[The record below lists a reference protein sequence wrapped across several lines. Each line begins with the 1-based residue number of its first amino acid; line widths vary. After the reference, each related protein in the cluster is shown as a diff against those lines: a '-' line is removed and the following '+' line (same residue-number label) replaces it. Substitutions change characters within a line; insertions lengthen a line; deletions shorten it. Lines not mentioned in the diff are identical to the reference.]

1 MKEISDKLERMEKK
15 YGDLEERLD
24 EKDNENRC
32 LGKDMDRKIEAFE
45 SKIATLGQCI
55 QEKND
60 AIALLQ
66 KRLDDLENK
75 PTTKTIVEKKK
86 KKVSCTKCDYTSS
99 SEQGLRIHS
108 ARKHTVN
115 KEESSN
121 VCELC
126 DKKFDTVKILRNH
139 MKSHSYQDAKYKCVD
154 CDFVGTNDMTMDV
167 HTGKYHTDIFEC
179 GICEFIAESEE
190 GLEIHLFTCEIYHCN
205 GQYGSFPNSV
215 ACTVKSKNISDMK
228 RHLEKEHDENATI
241 KHRKIS
247 KNNPE
252 EVDCKY
258 YYLDQL

>member
-1 MKEISDKLERMEKK
+1 
-15 YGDLEERLD
+15 
-24 EKDNENRC
+24 
-32 LGKDMDRKIEAFE
+32 
-45 SKIATLGQCI
+45 
-55 QEKND
+55 
-60 AIALLQ
+60 
-66 KRLDDLENK
+66 
-75 PTTKTIVEKKK
+75 
-86 KKVSCTKCDYTSS
+86 
-99 SEQGLRIHS
+99 
-108 ARKHTVN
+108 
-115 KEESSN
+115 
-121 VCELC
+121 
-126 DKKFDTVKILRNH
+126 
-139 MKSHSYQDAKYKCVD
+139 
-154 CDFVGTNDMTMDV
+154 MTMDV